1 MLLKL
6 PLIRISTLILHR
18 KVNHLNVFCVTIHVS
33 TAIFLVSIWKHI
45 RMKNLLSVRNKC
57 QNDDVIRNHLKSHD
71 IYACDKCNYRA
82 TSTRGLSNHM
92 KTHKDKQLKCKKCDF
107 TANTLNKLNAHLR
120 THTGDAITIEA
131 IKSEKTPGSSN
142 AVKRG
147 LPVSPEIANTDKT
160 SISNSNLNKKS
171 KN

>member
-1 MLLKL
+1 
-6 PLIRISTLILHR
+6 
-18 KVNHLNVFCVTIHVS
+18 
-33 TAIFLVSIWKHI
+33 
-45 RMKNLLSVRNKC
+45 
-57 QNDDVIRNHLKSHD
+57 
-71 IYACDKCNYRA
+71 
-82 TSTRGLSNHM
+82 M